1 MVPQEAAMNGAHERV
16 REGAIISDEH
26 YSAKKKTN
34 PREELKKIPDHSHG
48 TVACFTNSLGRPSPA

>member
-26 YSAKKKTN
+26 YSAKKKQIL
-34 PREELKKIPDHSHG
+34 EKS
-48 TVACFTNSLGRPSPA
+48 